1 MDLHG
6 FGAGVGL
13 ELLSQPFE
21 NVRENLFQDLCS
33 RTLLQAAKGKRM
45 PEFYDLVRKALAFAQ
60 TGLAT
65 VDGGC

>member
-13 ELLSQPFE
+13 ELLSQPFD

-33 RTLLQAAKGKRM
+33 RTLLQAARGKRM
-45 PEFYDLVRKALAFAQ
+45 PEFYDLVKKAVPVAQ
-60 TGLAT
+60 IGLAT
-65 VDGGC
+65 VDSGC